1 MENVYLIGMPGC
13 GKSKLGQEAAK
24 RLSMEFIDTD
34 EVTIKKAGVKDMNE
48 LFQVKGVK
56 MFRRME
62 KETISEVSKKTDCI
76 VSTGG
81 GVVLD
86 DDNCRAMINTGRVVF
101 VDVNLTTLR
110 NRIDA
115 NTRPLVQNID
125 SALEQLY
132 FHRYDKYKNSATD
145 IFDNNGELEESIE
158 AFIKLI
164 KE

>member
-24 RLSMEFIDTD
+24 RLNMEFIDTD

-62 KETISEVSKKTDCI
+62 KETISKVSKKTDCI

-81 GVVLD
+81 GAILD

-145 IFDNNGELEESIE
+145 IFDNNGELEESLE

>member
-24 RLSMEFIDTD
+24 HLNMEFIDTD

-56 MFRRME
+56 MFRKME
-62 KETISEVSKKTDCI
+62 KETMSEVSKKTDCI

-145 IFDNNGELEESIE
+145 IFDNNGELEESLE